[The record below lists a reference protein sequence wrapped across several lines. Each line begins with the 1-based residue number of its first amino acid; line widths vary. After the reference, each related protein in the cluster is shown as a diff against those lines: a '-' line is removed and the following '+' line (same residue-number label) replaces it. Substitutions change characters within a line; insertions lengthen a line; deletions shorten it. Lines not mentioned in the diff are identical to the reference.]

1 VTCQNWQIISAKGE
15 FPSPEEWRYLIWF
28 DIYTSFYSQTCS
40 ADNAYGEITSFPL
53 RHLWAVTVKTQN
65 SQSLTSTRIVKKKKL
80 ISRSICL
87 FAIRRHESVFMVT
100 VC

>member
-1 VTCQNWQIISAKGE
+1 
-15 FPSPEEWRYLIWF
+15 LIWF
-28 DIYTSFYSQTCS
+28 DINISFYSQICS
-40 ADNAYGEITSFPL
+40 ADNAYGEITLLPL

-65 SQSLTSTRIVKKKKL
+65 SQSLTSTLIAKKKKL
-80 ISRSICL
+80 ISRSIGL